1 MRSTARAFAPNV
13 ASTSRRL
20 RERRGDAFCARASS
34 SSSSKPP
41 SDRYAAQKRR
51 RLSWMPRLWS
61 NDSKHRT
68 DDALAWQREL
78 QETIAS
84 LETCTFG
91 AGAFIAEDVRLFA
104 ERGRAIVVGDESC
117 VAAGGYIHGPCVLGT
132 NVSINCRCTIE
143 GGSQGVRIGDDT
155 RIGPNF
161 SAFAF
166 EHVFESPDASIRE
179 QGVTS
184 KGITIGRD
192 CWIGANVSVTD
203 GVNIGDH
210 AVVGIGAVVTRDVP
224 AWSVSV
230 GVPARVIKYRKKP
243 STGE

>member
-1 MRSTARAFAPNV
+1 MSCISLSRASNV
-13 ASTSRRL
+13 ASTSRIPRPAS
-20 RERRGDAFCARASS
+20 RRIAFCASAS
-34 SSSSKPP
+34 SSSSKP
-41 SDRYAAQKRR
+41 DYAQQKRS

-61 NDSKHRT
+61 NNASKHRT
-68 DDALAWQREL
+68 DDAVAWQREL
-78 QETIAS
+78 QATLSA

-91 AGAFIAEDVRLFA
+91 AGAFIADDVHLFA

-117 VAAGGYIHGPCVLGT
+117 IAAGGYIHGPCVLGA

-143 GGSQGVRIGDDT
+143 GGSQGVQIGDDT

-166 EHVFESPDASIRE
+166 EHVFESPDALVRE

-203 GVNIGDH
+203 GVSIGDH
-210 AVVGIGAVVTRDVP
+210 AVIGIGAVVTRDVP

-243 STGE
+243 TTE